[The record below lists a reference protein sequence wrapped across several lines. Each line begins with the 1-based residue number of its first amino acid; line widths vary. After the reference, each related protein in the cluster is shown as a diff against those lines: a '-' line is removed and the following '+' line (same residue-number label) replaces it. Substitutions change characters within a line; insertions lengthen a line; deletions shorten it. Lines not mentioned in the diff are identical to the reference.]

1 LNSYIDPA
9 VERFKQLPKESSD
22 KNVIG
27 TEVTQED
34 FKNTLQ
40 SFNRTYSFL
49 TQIMPFSDVDLEK
62 LFTYTK
68 FLYKKLPRTSEND
81 KFKLGDE
88 VSLEYYRLQKI
99 AEHNI
104 VMEDQSVYELEGGGS
119 AGIRLSKED
128 QVALSEII
136 EVLNKRFST
145 EFNTADKLFFDQIEE
160 ELATDIKL
168 QEQAKNNPIENF
180 KFGFDD
186 LFMDKLIAR
195 MEQNQDIFTKMMDDK
210 EFGGLVKGYMLK
222 KVYNRLSK

>member
-1 LNSYIDPA
+1 
-9 VERFKQLPKESSD
+9 
-22 KNVIG
+22 
-27 TEVTQED
+27 
-34 FKNTLQ
+34 
-40 SFNRTYSFL
+40 
-49 TQIMPFSDVDLEK
+49 
-62 LFTYTK
+62 
-68 FLYKKLPRTSEND
+68 
-81 KFKLGDE
+81 LGDE

-99 AEHNI
+99 AENNI
-104 VMEDQSVYELEGGGS
+104 VMEDQGKYELDGGGS

-160 ELATDIKL
+160 ELATDNKL

-222 KVYNRLSK
+222 KVYDRLSK